1 MELGLSPWP
10 RRVGPRRAPA
20 ASAVPDA
27 EPPSP
32 EDVSS
37 GSVENE
43 AESYQG
49 RVDCTPPQPDG
60 NNKSLA
66 DSLSREMVE
75 SVSHL
80 TQAAAAR
87 RLRVSGSS
95 ICRYRKKYVVPVQ
108 KVRTRRDSVRSHRVW
123 EEEELLTSFPYAS
136 SGVLRHHKKTYRH
149 R

>member
-87 RLRVSGSS
+87 RLGVSGSS
-95 ICRYRKKYVVPVQ
+95 ICKYRKNYVVPVQ

-123 EEEELLTSFPYAS
+123 DEEALLTSFPFVS
-136 SGVLRHHKKTYRH
+136 SGALKHREKTYRQ